1 MSLTDGNGSDIVMPV
16 QPMYGGYGNNG
27 GFGFGGDWGSLIVLF
42 LIAAMFGGF
51 GGGWGGFGGGFGG
64 GYEFPWLITGQQG
77 INANTNAGFNQAA
90 TSSQLSGIQTSLTN
104 GFANAEIGDCNRAMT
119 QMQAT
124 HASQISDL
132 ERSFAAQTALDARL
146 DSMQTAQQNCCCEN
160 RLGTADLKATI
171 LSENCA
177 DRAALSDGVRDII
190 ANQTASTQKII
201 DMLCQD
207 KIDAKNEKILEL
219 QNALNMANFRESQTQ
234 QNALFAQGMTNEV
247 DALYNRLSNCP
258 VPSVPVYGRQ
268 PIFQC
273 GNNGCGCG
281 NYGGFNGNF

>member
-1 MSLTDGNGSDIVMPV
+1 MSLTDGNGNDMVMPV
-16 QPMYGGYGNNG
+16 QPLYGGGYGGYGG
-27 GFGFGGDWGSLIVLF
+27 GFGGFGGDWGSLIVLF

-51 GGGWGGFGGGFGG
+51 GGGWGMGGFGG
-64 GYEFPWLITGQQG
+64 GIGGMYEFPWLLTGQQG

-124 HASQISDL
+124 HASQISEL

-160 RLGTADLKATI
+160 RLGTADLKATV
-171 LSENCA
+171 LAENCA
-177 DRAALSDGVRDII
+177 DRAALQEGIRDII
-190 ANQTASTQKII
+190 ANQTAGFQSIKDQ
-201 DMLCQD
+201 LFSD
-207 KIDAKNEKILEL
+207 KMDAKNDEIAQLRQEML
-219 QNALNMANFRESQTQ
+219 YARGQASQIAQNGTI
-234 QNALFAQGMTNEV
+234 V
-247 DALYNRLSNCP
+247 DGIYNRLNECP
-258 VPSVPVYGRQ
+258 VGTVPVYGRQ

-273 GNNGCGCG
+273 GNGCGCG
-281 NYGGFNGNF
+281 NNFGGFNGNF